1 MSHNRVETS
10 ADAASNDGTTSRG
23 LAARW
28 HIMDIHSIY
37 ADVIMVALV
46 CDTAS

>member
-28 HIMDIHSIY
+28 HIMDIY